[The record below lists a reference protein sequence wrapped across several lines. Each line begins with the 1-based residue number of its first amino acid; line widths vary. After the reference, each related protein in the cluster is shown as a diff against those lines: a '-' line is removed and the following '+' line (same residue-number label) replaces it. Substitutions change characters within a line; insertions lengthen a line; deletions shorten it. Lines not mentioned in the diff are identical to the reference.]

1 MTIGFVFVFITE
13 GKHDLFISYFMP
25 QRSVGRQCVDLI
37 IQTGYHSDAADLASR
52 TVMEH
57 AASVKYAYSRG
68 SIKIMIHQILS

>member
-1 MTIGFVFVFITE
+1 M
-13 GKHDLFISYFMP
+13 
-25 QRSVGRQCVDLI
+25 GRQCVDLI